1 MLRIAYGYIPDDN
14 DDPILRL
21 NAKAMEQVAPASN
34 PANFLINVLPFRK
47 SAFLNIFPGVLEY
60 DAFQFG
66 MYPLGSL
73 APISAVRPLY
83 GDRTSYGW

>member
-47 SAFLNIFPGVLEY
+47 STFLDILLGVLKY
-60 DAFQFG
+60 NVF
-66 MYPLGSL
+66 
-73 APISAVRPLY
+73 
-83 GDRTSYGW
+83 